1 MVPSNVQL
9 LNSNFSQSFGYKDV
23 KDHEE
28 EGGGHVGEA
37 GGNERVGILDKFL
50 FYVVWQAPMSV

>member
-37 GGNERVGILDKFL
+37 GDNEGIGIFEHFL
-50 FYVVWQAPMSV
+50 FDVV